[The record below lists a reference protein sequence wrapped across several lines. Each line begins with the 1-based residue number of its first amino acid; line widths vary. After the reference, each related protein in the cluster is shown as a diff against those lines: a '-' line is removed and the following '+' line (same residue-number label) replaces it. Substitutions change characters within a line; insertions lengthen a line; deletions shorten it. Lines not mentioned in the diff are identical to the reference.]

1 MTYLNEPINHTFNFH
16 SVEESVINAILD
28 HLPNKTSQG
37 NNQLSTKN
45 LKIIKYELIKPITL
59 IANQCIN
66 TAIFPNDLKN
76 AKVIPVLKNGEKTSI
91 NNYRPILKKLLKRS
105 STIN

>member
-16 SVEESVINAILD
+16 PVEESVINAIID
-28 HLPNKTSQG
+28 HLPNKTSQR
-37 NNQLSTKN
+37 NYQLSTKN

-66 TAIFPNDLKN
+66 TEIFPKSPKQCDK
-76 AKVIPVLKNGEKTSI
+76 S
-91 NNYRPILKKLLKRS
+91 YR
-105 STIN
+105 